1 MAKSTACRIYRRRQR
16 LRARFRCR
24 GAHHGERLGGSAFDA
39 NAATL
44 DQKSPGMKLS
54 AMTDKNTALVPE
66 EGWHCLHLFYRIEYG
81 QWQLLSRDEQNV
93 AKTNLSSL
101 VQEVRAMQWTQLL
114 TLSMVTPKAD
124 IGFMLITPDLHDANK
139 IEKRL
144 SLSLGADVLS
154 PVYSYLSLTEESE
167 YITSEDEY
175 VQTLEPSVRNDST
188 KLNEALAAFRE
199 RMKHYRQERVY
210 PTLPD
215 WPVVCFYNMS
225 KRRGEQRNWYALPY
239 DERRKLMKGHAA
251 VGREFAGKVKQ
262 LITGSTGLDGAEWGV
277 TLFARDTF
285 QIKAIVYKMRFDPV
299 SAEYADF
306 GEFYIGIQLPL
317 DELFRP
323 LRL

>member
-1 MAKSTACRIYRRRQR
+1 
-16 LRARFRCR
+16 
-24 GAHHGERLGGSAFDA
+24 
-39 NAATL
+39 
-44 DQKSPGMKLS
+44 
-54 AMTDKNTALVPE
+54 MTDKNTALVPE
-66 EGWHCLHLFYRIEYG
+66 DGWHCLHLFYRVEYG
-81 QWQLLSRDEQNV
+81 QWQLLSREEQNA

-101 VQEVRAMQWTQLL
+101 VQEVRAMESTQLL
-114 TLSMVTPKAD
+114 TLAVVTPKAD
-124 IGFMLITPDLHDANK
+124 LGFILITPDLHNANN

-144 SLSLGADVLS
+144 SLALGADVLT

-167 YITSEDEY
+167 YITTEEEFA
-175 VQTLEPSVRNDST
+175 QTLEPNVRNDAA
-188 KLNEALAAFRE
+188 KLAEAVNSFHE

-225 KRRGEQRNWYALPY
+225 KRRGGTRNWYALPY
-239 DERRKLMKGHAA
+239 DERRKLMKGHAN

-262 LITGSTGLDGAEWGV
+262 LITGSTGLDDAEWGV

-306 GEFYIGIQLPL
+306 GEFYVGIQLPL
-317 DELFRP
+317 DELFR
-323 LRL
+323 RLQL

>member
-1 MAKSTACRIYRRRQR
+1 
-16 LRARFRCR
+16 
-24 GAHHGERLGGSAFDA
+24 
-39 NAATL
+39 
-44 DQKSPGMKLS
+44 
-54 AMTDKNTALVPE
+54 MTDKSTALVPE

-81 QWQLLSRDEQNV
+81 QWQLLSREEQNA
-93 AKTNLSSL
+93 AKTNLASL
-101 VQEVRAMQWTQLL
+101 VQETRAMESTQLL
-114 TLSMVTPKAD
+114 TLGMVTPKAD
-124 IGFMLITPDLHDANK
+124 LGFMLVTPDLHNANK

-144 SLSLGADVLS
+144 SVSLGADIQA

-167 YITSEDEY
+167 YITTEEEYAETLAKEQNIKPDSE
-175 VQTLEPSVRNDST
+175 
-188 KLNEALAAFRE
+188 KFAEAMNSFGE
-199 RMKHYRQERVY
+199 RMKHYRQERMY

-239 DERRKLMKGHAA
+239 DERRKLMKGHAS

-262 LITGSTGLDGAEWGV
+262 LITGSTGLDDAEWGV

-285 QIKAIVYKMRFDPV
+285 QIKAIVYQMRFDPV

-317 DELFRP
+317 DELFR
-323 LRL
+323 RLQL